1 MTLLDGAGCE
11 TDSAKRERRDY
22 MNAPAHGSVVD
33 GDVEEDARP
42 AATISLS
49 AEDSPRARGRAAR
62 AGVFLTSLSRLGV

>member
-42 AATISLS
+42 
-49 AEDSPRARGRAAR
+49 DHGRRCCR
-62 AGVFLTSLSRLGV
+62 AGKRLGS